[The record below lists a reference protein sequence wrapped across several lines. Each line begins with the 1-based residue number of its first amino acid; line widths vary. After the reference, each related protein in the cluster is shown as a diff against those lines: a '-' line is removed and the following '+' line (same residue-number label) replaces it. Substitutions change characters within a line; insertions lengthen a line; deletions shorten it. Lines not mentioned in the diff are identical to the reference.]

1 VKLAAWSDA
10 GTYLQGELLTKER
23 KEEAKRAKAPNTVKT
38 LSFCRIW
45 RLCPFCF
52 LLLLMANLSMSVDS
66 TRMNSSLQDSLTE
79 SRQLILVTTAGWNA
93 VDGELKRYE
102 RDSINDKWKMIG
114 EKIPIVVGGNGM
126 AWGKG
131 LHGDAVG
138 AGPVK
143 KEGDGRSPA
152 GVFGLSLAFG
162 YAAREQA
169 GEVKTPYVQAVAT
182 LECVD
187 DPRSAHYN
195 KVIDRAGVENP
206 DWKSS
211 ERMRRDDDQYR
222 WGVVV
227 DHNARGEPGCGSCI
241 FLHIWEARGKGTTG
255 CTAMNSLSMEDVL
268 RWLDAKKRPALVQL
282 PKAEFERLRK
292 AWGLPS

>member
-1 VKLAAWSDA
+1 MPVISSLSE
-10 GTYLQGELLTKER
+10 TLTK
-23 KEEAKRAKAPNTVKT
+23 
-38 LSFCRIW
+38 
-45 RLCPFCF
+45 
-52 LLLLMANLSMSVDS
+52 
-66 TRMNSSLQDSLTE
+66 
-79 SRQLILVTTAGWNA
+79 SRQLILVTTNGWNA
-93 VDGELKRYE
+93 VDGEMKRYE
-102 RDSINDKWKMIG
+102 RHSINDEWKMVG
-114 EKIPIVVGGNGM
+114 EKISIVVGRNGM

-131 LHGDAVG
+131 LHGDAIG
-138 AGPVK
+138 EGPVK

-152 GVFGLSLAFG
+152 GIFNLSSAFG
-162 YAAREQA
+162 YASREQA
-169 GEVKTPYVQAVAT
+169 REVKMTYVQAVAT

-227 DHNARGEPGCGSCI
+227 DHNAEGEPGCGSCI
-241 FLHIWEARGKGTTG
+241 FLHIWEAPGKGTAG
-255 CTAMNSLSMEDVL
+255 CAAMEEGNMQDVL

-282 PKAEFERLRK
+282 PQAEFERLRK
-292 AWGLPS
+292 AWKLPK